1 MPVKIP
7 MSASTLQ
14 SVISRSCAGC
24 PRRVGTVMKRIRNQ
38 VIVALASSAVLAS
51 GLSVA
56 AVAASSA
63 ASGAVPVA
71 ASATSDVTAV
81 PFITVYDP

>member
-1 MPVKIP
+1 
-7 MSASTLQ
+7 
-14 SVISRSCAGC
+14 
-24 PRRVGTVMKRIRNQ
+24 MKRIRNQ
-38 VIVALASSAVLAS
+38 VIVALAGSAVLAS

-71 ASATSDVTAV
+71 ATSNATL
-81 PFITVYDP
+81 YDG

>member
-1 MPVKIP
+1 
-7 MSASTLQ
+7 
-14 SVISRSCAGC
+14 
-24 PRRVGTVMKRIRNQ
+24 MKTIRTR

-63 ASGAVPVA
+63 ASGAAVVADGTTTGSA
-71 ASATSDVTAV
+71 ASPNATIYDV
-81 PFITVYDP
+81 

>member
-1 MPVKIP
+1 
-7 MSASTLQ
+7 
-14 SVISRSCAGC
+14 
-24 PRRVGTVMKRIRNQ
+24 MKRIRNQ

-51 GLSVA
+51 GLSVV

-71 ASATSDVTAV
+71 MGATSPPAAV